1 MRKNL
6 REKAKNTQINFA
18 DEMQRIEAI
27 FSNKGIIEFY
37 KRDDYTHMFPQY
49 TSIEDLYECGY
60 FMKYPYSENYIN
72 LSDMRSSLGISK
84 EDVKENNLEIMLDYF
99 ECIYNLISFLFVQY
113 RAGNLSLDIVDERY
127 IYKIINNITNVLEK
141 INYKLVQA
149 EDGYFNII
157 EKDASTTAVAELY
170 SDISANVIEY
180 RRYNLKGNL
189 ERKKEIL
196 YNLSNKFEPIRAT
209 LKANNFS
216 EIEDKTGDLLNNL
229 DIRHNN
235 KSGKNAKD
243 IVKNMSNEELE
254 QWYDKTYDL
263 LLMCFMFNNYLS
275 FRDDIKDL
283 NKNLKNK
290 V

>member
-1 MRKNL
+1 MIR
-6 REKAKNTQINFA
+6 
-18 DEMQRIEAI
+18 
-27 FSNKGIIEFY
+27 
-37 KRDDYTHMFPQY
+37 
-49 TSIEDLYECGY
+49 
-60 FMKYPYSENYIN
+60 
-72 LSDMRSSLGISK
+72 
-84 EDVKENNLEIMLDYF
+84 
-99 ECIYNLISFLFVQY
+99 IYNLISFLFIQY
-113 RAGNLSLDIVDERY
+113 RAGNLSLNIVDERY

-283 NKNLKNK
+283 NKNLKNRK
-290 V
+290 ALFDVKCSKTLIDELDKLNNKISSGKKSIFGGKLSELDIKNLKIDSVLNHGTDHLYEIGEAFRNT